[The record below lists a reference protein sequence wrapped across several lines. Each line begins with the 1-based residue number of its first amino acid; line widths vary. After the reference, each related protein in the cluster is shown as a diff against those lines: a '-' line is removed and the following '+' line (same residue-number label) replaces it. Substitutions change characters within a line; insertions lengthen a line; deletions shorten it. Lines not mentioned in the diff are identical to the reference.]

1 MQTIKIEKCHFLVF
15 ALTLEEAEFTAYV
28 RRNGRMTVPKE
39 VRDAL
44 GINEDN
50 LVKCKIRKVET

>member
-1 MQTIKIEKCHFLVF
+1 VF

-44 GINEDN
+44 DIDEDN

>member
-1 MQTIKIEKCHFLVF
+1 VF
-15 ALTLEEAEFTAYV
+15 ALSGEDAEFTAYV

-44 GINEDN
+44 DIDEGS
-50 LVKCKIRKVET
+50 LVRCKIRRVETS

>member
-1 MQTIKIEKCHFLVF
+1 VF
-15 ALTLEEAEFTAYV
+15 ALLKEEVEFTAYV

-44 GINEDN
+44 GINESS
-50 LVKCKIRKVET
+50 LVRCKIRKVET

>member
-1 MQTIKIEKCHFLVF
+1 VF
-15 ALTLEEAEFTAYV
+15 TLSVEEAEFTAYV

-44 GINEDN
+44 DIGESS
-50 LVKCKIRKVET
+50 LVRCKIRKVET

>member
-1 MQTIKIEKCHFLVF
+1 VF
-15 ALTLEEAEFTAYV
+15 ALSAEEAEFTAYV

-44 GINEDN
+44 GIEEGN
-50 LVKCKIRKVET
+50 LVKCKIRTVET